1 MNKPMAIPIP
11 ALSAATC
18 EIASAYVSNNHV
30 PRLICRPWSRASMPR
45 SPAGHPAQANWH
57 CGRTAIRDKVN
68 ICPDP
73 KSITPD
79 ALISFIDG
87 KPYKTLRRHLTARG
101 FDPETYRKRYGLPAD
116 YPMVAPSYSARR
128 SEISR
133 DNSFGR
139 HGPPLTRAAGVLV
152 DYP

>member
-30 PRLICRPWSRASMPR
+30 APADLPALVTSIYASVSGWASSTGETGIVVEPR
-45 SPAGHPAQANWH
+45 SETKSTSAQ
-57 CGRTAIRDKVN
+57 IQ
-68 ICPDP
+68 

-139 HGPPLTRAAGVLV
+139 HGRR
-152 DYP
+152 